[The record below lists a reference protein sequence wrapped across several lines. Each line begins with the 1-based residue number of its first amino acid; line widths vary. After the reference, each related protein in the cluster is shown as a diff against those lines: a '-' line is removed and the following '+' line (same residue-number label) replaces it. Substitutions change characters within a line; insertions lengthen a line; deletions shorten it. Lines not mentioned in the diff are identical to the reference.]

1 MTKMIDE
8 IEHYLQEV
16 AHTSSEKQG
25 TIAVFLPTVS
35 VVIPTYNRKDML
47 REALNS
53 LAQQTYP
60 TDRFE
65 IIVVDDGSTDGT
77 DQIAAVA
84 FPFTLRYFWQ
94 TNQGDATARNLG
106 ARQSQADILVFL
118 DDDILVE
125 PTT

>member
-8 IEHYLQEV
+8 IEHCLQEV

-35 VVIPTYNRKDML
+35 VVIPTYNRKGML
-47 REALNS
+47 RETLNS

-77 DQIAAVA
+77 DQIAVGA

-106 ARQSQADILVFL
+106 SRAEPSRYSGVFG
-118 DDDILVE
+118 
-125 PTT
+125 